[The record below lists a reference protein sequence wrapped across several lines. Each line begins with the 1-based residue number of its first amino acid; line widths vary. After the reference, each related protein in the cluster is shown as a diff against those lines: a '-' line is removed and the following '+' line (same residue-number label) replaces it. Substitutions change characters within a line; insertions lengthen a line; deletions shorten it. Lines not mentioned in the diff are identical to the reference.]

1 MAMTLARSRVEQ
13 PEFEL
18 VPDTYIQAY
27 LDEATTELDPEIWGT
42 KFDQG
47 VKYRAAH
54 KMALSP
60 QGVAMKLVTGKGE
73 STYGHHFLEL
83 ASVVASGF
91 RVAIWPAP

>member
-1 MAMTLARSRVEQ
+1 MAMTLARFRTEQ
-13 PEFEL
+13 PEFEQ
-18 VPDTYIQAY
+18 VPDAYIQAY
-27 LDEATTELDPEIWGT
+27 LDEATTELDPEIWGV

-60 QGVAMKLVTGKGE
+60 QGMAMKLVTNKGE
-73 STYGHHFLEL
+73 STYGAHFTEL
-83 ASVVASGF
+83 AQSVASGF